1 MKFDYLIEYNKIN
14 IFLQKSCRKWDR
26 KTISKSPFIFK
37 KTFYDVI
44 GSGLQLSFNIFRQ
57 PSTWHTRKTNCIKLQ
72 TTDPDKGPI
81 FIFQESFW
89 KQFLHNILQ
98 MIFQE
103 KCFSCH
109 VLLTDQI
116 SLLNCP
122 YFLRYWVIC
131 VLQLFVYQ
139 VVASEILKLT
149 LSF

>member
-1 MKFDYLIEYNKIN
+1 MEQGDH
-14 IFLQKSCRKWDR
+14 LQV
-26 KTISKSPFIFK
+26 

-44 GSGLQLSFNIFRQ
+44 GSGLLLSFNIFRQ

-89 KQFLHNILQ
+89 KQFLHDILQ

-116 SLLNCP
+116 SLLDCL
-122 YFLRYWVIC
+122 YFLRYWVIMC
-131 VLQLFVYQ
+131 I
-139 VVASEILKLT
+139 VVVCLPSCGVRNFETNLIFLIKPFFYMT
-149 LSF
+149 KSSKHKI